1 MSALFVQSSLEWR
14 FSYCHNPQGKRIIKY
29 HGGGKISDLSQ
40 LVLNADLTLQ
50 THLKQIHSDG
60 LEASCAHPISFTA
73 SFPSV
78 FHVTAYSRAA
88 LLSSPPLVRFWLR
101 FTPPSSLLLLIF
113 HLNEWPPR
121 ISYCHCLEHLMT

>member
-1 MSALFVQSSLEWR
+1 MTVAAGAGSNAWKK
-14 FSYCHNPQGKRIIKY
+14 GIIKF

-60 LEASCAHPISFTA
+60 LEASCSHPISFTA

-78 FHVTAYSRAA
+78 VHVTAYSRAA
-88 LLSSPPLVRFWLR
+88 L
-101 FTPPSSLLLLIF
+101 
-113 HLNEWPPR
+113 
-121 ISYCHCLEHLMT
+121 